1 MQRRPL
7 CAAAVGSGVAG
18 RFAAL
23 SSAVSSTFAASGAK
37 AEASS
42 DASFDPKRT
51 LVVFYSRRGE
61 NYAPGGTQM
70 LEVGHTERL
79 ARRIAEAFGTR
90 IFEVRTVKPY
100 PADYRETTVV
110 AERELEEGKHPENVG
125 PLPDLTDVDLV
136 VLGHPI
142 WWSRMPAALDTFLA
156 QVDLSGKTVAHF
168 CTHAGSGFG
177 SSHRDLRHA
186 EPDARI
192 IDGPAVVG
200 VDSAAR
206 TDEVLNWAS
215 GFIRR

>member
-7 CAAAVGSGVAG
+7 CAAVGSSVAV
-18 RFAAL
+18 L
-23 SSAVSSTFAASGAK
+23 SSAFAASGVRAT
-37 AEASS
+37 SS
-42 DASFDPKRT
+42 SKDLTDAFDPKRT

-70 LEVGHTERL
+70 LDIGHTERL
-79 ARRIAEAFGTR
+79 ARRIAEDFGTR
-90 IFEVRTVKPY
+90 LFEVRTVKSY

-110 AERELEEGKHPENVG
+110 VQRELEAGEHPEIVG
-125 PLPDLTDVDLV
+125 PMPDLTDIDLV

-142 WWSRMPAALDTFLA
+142 WWGRMPAALDTFLA

-177 SSHRDLRHA
+177 SSKHDLRRA
-186 EPDARI
+186 VPDARI

-200 VDSAAR
+200 VESAAR
-206 TDEVLNWAS
+206 TDEVLRWAS
-215 GFIRR
+215 GFICP